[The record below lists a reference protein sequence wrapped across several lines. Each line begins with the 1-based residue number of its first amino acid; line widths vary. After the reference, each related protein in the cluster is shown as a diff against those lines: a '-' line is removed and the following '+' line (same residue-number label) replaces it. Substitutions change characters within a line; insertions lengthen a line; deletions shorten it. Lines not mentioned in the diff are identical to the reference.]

1 MGTMRSSR
9 TRRPALQ
16 GNGVCE
22 VGHRCRQGPR
32 RLLPHPR
39 LGHSAPGPT
48 PTAHCWGVPPSP
60 QGWQG
65 EMQAARR
72 HPKPTTPQLKLL
84 IWLTQ

>member
-16 GNGVCE
+16 GDGVCK
-22 VGHRCRQGPR
+22 VGHRCTQGPR

-39 LGHSAPGPT
+39 LGPSALGPT
-48 PTAHCWGVPPSP
+48 PTAHCSGVPPSP

-65 EMQAARR
+65 KCRLRGDIQN
-72 HPKPTTPQLKLL
+72 QLHLNSSSL
-84 IWLTQ
+84 SG